1 MIELGKQQELSI
13 IRIKDVG
20 AFVGDEKGDE
30 KDAILLPKKQV
41 PSNLTVGDKI
51 NVFVYRD
58 SSDRLIATTAVP
70 KIELGELAV
79 LTVKEVGNIGAFL
92 DWGLEKDLL
101 LPFKEQTVRV
111 ITYEPYLVALYI
123 DKSNRL
129 CATMDVYSYLRNDAP
144 YKKDARVMGT
154 IYDIKPEFGAFVAV
168 DNCYNGLIPMREFFG
183 DYKIGSRI
191 EARVAGVRE
200 DGKLNLSIK
209 EKAFLQ
215 MDMDSIDILNV
226 IEESDNKELPFDDKV
241 SPEIIKK
248 EFKMSKNAFKRA
260 IGRLLK
266 AEKIIIADGKIKLK
280 V

>member
-1 MIELGKQQELSI
+1 MIELGKHQELSI
-13 IRIKDVG
+13 IRMKEVG
-20 AFVGDEKGDE
+20 AFVGDENGDE

-41 PSNLTVGDKI
+41 PSNLVVGDKI

-58 SSDRLIATTAVP
+58 SSDRLIATTTVP

-123 DKSNRL
+123 DKSDRL

-215 MDMDSIDILNV
+215 MDMDSTDILNI
-226 IEESDNKELPFDDKV
+226 IEESENKELPFDDKV
-241 SPEIIKK
+241 SPEIIKN